1 MEETRHMYLQTEKLV
16 TREVHLCVV
25 KPGLRGHKFL
35 IE

>member
-1 MEETRHMYLQTEKLV
+1 MEETRQKTEKLV

-25 KPGLRGHKFL
+25 KPGLRGHKFS